1 MSPQRFAKPAP
12 DSVRAA
18 ERRLWVGLGSQI
30 REARI
35 ARRWTA
41 QALADRAGV
50 SRGLVYL
57 LEAGETASTEATVR
71 LATALGLRVELDLVD
86 PRRRA
91 GLRPVR
97 MADPVH
103 SAMGEFEAGHFRRL
117 GYPHGLDEPYQHYQF
132 AGRAD
137 VVAWDLATRALL
149 HLENRTRFPD
159 FQEMA
164 GSYNSKRAYLGR
176 ALAERLGIR
185 GWASET
191 HAVVALWSAEVLHA
205 IRLRPDSFRALCPDP
220 PDAFGVGG
228 RPPPPPAD
236 NTSSLVVLDPLASGR
251 QRAFVGLQ
259 ESFLARPRHRGYAE
273 AAARFSALQQPDDA
287 RRA

>member
-12 DSVRAA
+12 DAVRAA

-57 LEAGETASTEATVR
+57 LEGGESASTEAALR
-71 LATALGLRVELDLVD
+71 LATALGLRVEIDLVD
-86 PRRRA
+86 PRRRTD
-91 GLRPVR
+91 LRPVR
-97 MADPVH
+97 LADPVH
-103 SAMGEFEAGHFRRL
+103 SAMGEFEAGHLRRL
-117 GYPHGLDEPYQHYQF
+117 GYPLGLDEPYQHFQF

-137 VVAWDLATRALL
+137 VAAWDVQRRALL

-164 GSYNSKRAYLGR
+164 GSYNAKRAYLGASIASR
-176 ALAERLGIR
+176 VGVAR
-185 GWASET
+185 WASET
-191 HAVVALWSAEVLHA
+191 HVIVALWSAEVLHA
-205 IRLRPDSFRALCPDP
+205 LRLRPESFRSLCPDAH
-220 PDAFGVGG
+220 DAFTAWWGG
-228 RPPPPPAD
+228 NPPTTGA
-236 NTSSLVVLDPLASGR
+236 TSALIVLDPLANGR
-251 QRAFVGLQ
+251 QRLFIGLD
-259 ESFLARPRHRGYAE
+259 EAMSARPRHRGYAE
-273 AAARFSALQQPDDA
+273 AAASLLAKDS
-287 RRA
+287 

>member
-18 ERRLWVGLGSQI
+18 ERRLWVGLGSRI

-91 GLRPVR
+91 DLRPVR

-103 SAMGEFEAGHFRRL
+103 SAMGEFEAGHLRRS
-117 GYPHGLDEPYQHYQF
+117 GSGVGIDEPNQHFQF

-137 VVAWDLATRALL
+137 VAAWDIQRRSLL
-149 HLENRTRFPD
+149 HLENRPRFLD

-164 GSYNSKRAYLGR
+164 GSYNAKRAYLGASIASR
-176 ALAERLGIR
+176 VGVAR
-185 GWASET
+185 WTSET
-191 HAVVALWSAEVLHA
+191 HVIVALWSAEVLA
-205 IRLRPDSFRALCPDP
+205 KARQ
-220 PDAFGVGG
+220 
-228 RPPPPPAD
+228 
-236 NTSSLVVLDPLASGR
+236 VV
-251 QRAFVGLQ
+251 
-259 ESFLARPRHRGYAE
+259 
-273 AAARFSALQQPDDA
+273 
-287 RRA
+287 